1 MISEKKL
8 DDKFANGQFLID
20 GFNEPI
26 RLGRN
31 KNGGSIL
38 LFIRED
44 IPTNVLSF
52 ATFPIKG
59 FFIEINLYKK
69 KWILC
74 CC

>member
-8 DDKFANGQFLID
+8 DDNFANGQFLID

-26 RLGRN
+26 GLERN
-31 KNGGSIL
+31 KNGGGIL

-44 IPTNVLSF
+44 IPANVLSF

-59 FFIEINLYKK
+59 FL
-69 KWILC
+69 LR
-74 CC
+74 